1 MPSLRWKCKRTFSS
15 HTTKTATV
23 KCLPPERLFGGSFS
37 TGLGYTRP
45 TAGYGITEG
54 GRRRRNICESS
65 VGGREE
71 DLMSGTPVNAFSR
84 YDETPDEE
92 FYIVP
97 RLVTHINAQN
107 YKTA

>member
-1 MPSLRWKCKRTFSS
+1 
-15 HTTKTATV
+15 
-23 KCLPPERLFGGSFS
+23 
-37 TGLGYTRP
+37 
-45 TAGYGITEG
+45 
-54 GRRRRNICESS
+54 